1 LIVVGGFDRSLSYF
15 TADEGRLFRKFLLSS
30 SSYPI
35 ALATHDSG
43 LLIAVAMSASEI
55 LLIDAMSG
63 DAVLVFNSLSCIV
76 TALAFHDADLLVST
90 IGGTLMRWTIPQH
103 VQNELQV
110 KQLFPAPD
118 QDGAAPLISTS
129 LMTSVEAE
137 RPPLIDA
144 DDAIEEAQPEV
155 GESDDPPNSP
165 RVEEDIDA
173 PRDPLDNTDKRI
185 NDFIRSSFVAR
196 RNPVRLRLSSDDEP
210 EVLRLFP
217 GEIGGRKPV
226 AIEMPPEIQPISDEA
241 LKSMMDDS
249 LLNDDDAADDDDD
262 AASSTKSEPSPP
274 PEIEAR
280 CPDPARPLAPDP
292 KPPKEPAQ
300 EPKKSPPQ
308 EPRKAV
314 PPEAQKPPAAEPKRS
329 PSQETRKLPPPGPPK
344 SPEPTKPATR
354 AAPHEPRKPSPSE
367 PQKASIPNAVT
378 PLAQEPKK
386 LLPREPRARS
396 PSEPVKT
403 PDAKKLLP
411 QEPRR
416 PPPADA
422 QEAKGVADAKKEP
435 SSAMPTKQRSWGDAQ
450 DTPLPEP
457 VRIAPPEVK
466 RSIRAELKVPSLA
479 DQIRETTAE
488 LRQLFE
494 DARVVLSKEYADEPE
509 RAAQQR
515 MREVIESIDA
525 ERQDREERT
534 RRIVSVLSQLKS
546 NVTGISDCLD
556 AVARDSDSLVGLLS

>member
-1 LIVVGGFDRSLSYF
+1 
-15 TADEGRLFRKFLLSS
+15 
-30 SSYPI
+30 
-35 ALATHDSG
+35 
-43 LLIAVAMSASEI
+43 MSANEI

-63 DAVLVFNSLSCIV
+63 DAVLVFNSLSGIV

-110 KQLFPAPD
+110 KQLFAAPD

-217 GEIGGRKPV
+217 GEMGRQKPV
-226 AIEMPPEIQPISDEA
+226 AIDMPPEIQPISDAA
-241 LKSMMDDS
+241 LKSMMNDS
-249 LLNDDDAADDDDD
+249 LLNDDDDADDDV
-262 AASSTKSEPSPP
+262 ASSAKSKASTP
-274 PEIEAR
+274 PEIDAPSPER
-280 CPDPARPLAPDP
+280 VKPNAPDL
-292 KPPKEPAQ
+292 KRPKEPAQ
-300 EPKKSPPQ
+300 EPKKSPP
-308 EPRKAV
+308 R
-314 PPEAQKPPAAEPKRS
+314 
-329 PSQETRKLPPPGPPK
+329 ETRK
-344 SPEPTKPATR
+344 S
-354 AAPHEPRKPSPSE
+354 SPSE
-367 PQKASIPNAVT
+367 PQPPPADDPKNSPPREPRKSSLPELPRPPADESNKPIYQEPAKPPSPPEPTQSVAQEPKKSSPQEPTKPSPSDPQKASLPNAVT
-378 PLAQEPKK
+378 PLSQEPKK
-386 LLPREPRARS
+386 LLLREPTARS
-396 PSEPVKT
+396 PVKA
-403 PDAKKLLP
+403 PDAKKLLS

-416 PPPADA
+416 PPPADG
-422 QEAKGVADAKKEP
+422 QEAKRAADAKREP
-435 SSAMPTKQRSWGDAQ
+435 AAAVMATRKRPWGDGPDA
-450 DTPLPEP
+450 PLPEP
-457 VRIAPPEVK
+457 ARIAPPEVK
-466 RSIRAELKVPSLA
+466 RSIHAAPRGPNLA

-515 MREVIESIDA
+515 MRQVIESIDT
-525 ERQDREERT
+525 ERQAREERT
-534 RRIVSVLSQLKS
+534 SRILSVLSRLRS
-546 NVTGISDCLD
+546 NVTGISGCLD
-556 AVARDSDSLVGLLS
+556 SVARDSDSLVGLLS